1 MDMKE
6 WISNRFP
13 EAYQANTPS
22 KSSRK
27 RIQDSHGWIKPTCQ
41 PFVGSLGLMD
51 TLDLLMNEGENG
63 AGRVAVL
70 ELGNKWMREKIVL
83 CALFVGVQGIVKD

>member
-1 MDMKE
+1 MKE

-70 ELGNKWMREKIVL
+70 ELGDKWMRKEIIL